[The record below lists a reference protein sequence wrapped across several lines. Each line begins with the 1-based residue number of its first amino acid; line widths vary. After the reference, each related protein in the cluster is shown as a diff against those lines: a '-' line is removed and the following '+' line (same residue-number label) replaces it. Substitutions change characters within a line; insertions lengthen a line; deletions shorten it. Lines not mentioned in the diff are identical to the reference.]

1 VTLTIHTEEDSE
13 RQLKVTVEVPENQ
26 VQAQMRRTARD
37 LARQVNIP
45 GFRKG
50 KVPYNILVQRVGE
63 EALRADAVEEMLESV
78 FVEALEEIE
87 ESPYR
92 QPSIDD
98 IEMKPLVLKITIPLE
113 PIVKLGDYRAI
124 RREIQP
130 VEVTDEALEEALER
144 VRSQHEILEPV
155 DRPAEIGDLITVSG
169 EGKIDEEDGEVIW
182 HEHETDLVLNPE
194 KLFPSLRFVENLV
207 GMSAGETKEFI
218 FTFPEDYDDEEL
230 AGRNAS
236 FEVSVERVQ
245 SRELPE
251 ITDEMAQEEGEY
263 ETLEELREGLKK
275 DLYEQSERQAK
286 SDLLDDVVNE
296 MMSEAEINYPPAL
309 VEAELDD
316 TLANFKEQVT
326 RSGWQWDDYIK
337 LQSHTEESLR
347 DEWRE
352 DAIERV
358 RRGLVLRQF
367 VEEEK
372 LSVSSSEIDSAV
384 DKRLGRFG
392 ENEELHDQLRSFFT
406 QGQGLDMMTNE
417 ILMDK
422 VQERVEDIVTGNAP
436 DLEALEAAEEVD
448 DEAAVKTYEE
458 EE

>member
-1 VTLTIHTEEDSE
+1 MTLTIHTEEDSE

-26 VQAQMRRTARD
+26 VQAQMRRTARE

-144 VRSQHEILEPV
+144 VQSQHEILETV
-155 DRPAEIGDLITVSG
+155 DRPAEIGDLVTVSG

-194 KLFPSLRFVENLV
+194 KLFPNLPFVENLV
-207 GMSAGETKEFI
+207 GMSAGETKEFS
-218 FTFPEDYDDEEL
+218 FSFPEDYDDEEL
-230 AGRNAS
+230 AGSNAS
-236 FEVSVERVQ
+236 FEVTVERVQ

-251 ITDEMAQEEGEY
+251 ITDEMAQEEGDY
-263 ETLEELREGLKK
+263 ETVEELREGLKK

-372 LSVSSSEIDSAV
+372 LSVSSSEIDSAI

-436 DLEALEAAEEVD
+436 DLQALEAAEEVD
-448 DEAAVKTYEE
+448 DEAAVETYEE

>member
-1 VTLTIHTEEDSE
+1 MTLTIHTEEDSE

-263 ETLEELREGLKK
+263 ETVEELREGLKK

-448 DEAAVKTYEE
+448 DEAAVETFEE

>member
-144 VRSQHEILEPV
+144 VQSQHEILEPV

-194 KLFPSLRFVENLV
+194 KLFPNLPFVENLV
-207 GMSAGETKEFI
+207 GMSAGETKEFS
-218 FTFPEDYDDEEL
+218 FSFPEDYDDEEL

-236 FEVSVERVQ
+236 FEVTVERVQ

-263 ETLEELREGLKK
+263 ETVEELREGLKK

-436 DLEALEAAEEVD
+436 DLQALEAAEEVD
-448 DEAAVKTYEE
+448 DEAAVETYEE

>member
-1 VTLTIHTEEDSE
+1 MTLTIHTEEDSE

-263 ETLEELREGLKK
+263 ETVEELREGLKK

-448 DEAAVKTYEE
+448 DESAVETYEE

>member
-1 VTLTIHTEEDSE
+1 MTLTIHTEEDSE

-130 VEVTDEALEEALER
+130 VEVTDEALEEALDR

-263 ETLEELREGLKK
+263 ETIEELREGLKK

-448 DEAAVKTYEE
+448 DEVAVETYEE

>member
-1 VTLTIHTEEDSE
+1 MTLTIHTEEDSE
-13 RQLKVTVEVPENQ
+13 RQLKVTVEVPEDR

-37 LARQVNIP
+37 FARQVNIP
-45 GFRKG
+45 GFRRG

-78 FVEALEEIE
+78 FVEALEEIDE
-87 ESPYR
+87 IPYR
-92 QPSIDD
+92 QPSLDD

-113 PIVKLGDYRAI
+113 PIMKLGDYRAI

-144 VRSQHEILEPV
+144 IRDQHEILEPV
-155 DRPAEIGDLITVSG
+155 DRPAEIGDLVTVSG

-182 HEHETDLVLNPE
+182 HEHEKELVLNPE
-194 KLFPSLRFVENLV
+194 KLFPKLPFVENLV
-207 GMSAGETKEFI
+207 GLSAGETKEFS
-218 FTFPEDYDDEEL
+218 FTFPEDYEEEKL
-230 AGRNAS
+230 AGRKAT
-236 FEVSVERVQ
+236 FEVSVEWVQ

-251 ITDEMAQEEGEY
+251 ITDEMAQEEGDY
-263 ETLEELREGLKK
+263 ETVEELHEGLKK
-275 DLYEQSERQAK
+275 DLYEQAQRQAK
-286 SDLLDDVVNE
+286 SDLLDDVMDE
-296 MMSEAEINYPPAL
+296 MLSEAEINYPPAL
-309 VEAELDD
+309 VERDLDD
-316 TLANFKEQVT
+316 NLERYKDRVT

-337 LQSHTEESLR
+337 FQSFSEESLR
-347 DEWRE
+347 EEWRE

-358 RRGLVLRQF
+358 RRGLLLRQF
-367 VEEEK
+367 IEEEK

-384 DKRLGRFG
+384 DERLGRFG

-406 QGQGLDMMTNE
+406 QGEGLDMMTNE

-422 VQERVEDIVTGNAP
+422 VQERVEDLVTGNAP
-436 DLEALEAAEEVD
+436 DLAALKAA
-448 DEAAVKTYEE
+448 DEAAVETAVETYEE

>member
-130 VEVTDEALEEALER
+130 VEVTDEALEEALDR

-263 ETLEELREGLKK
+263 ETVEELREGLKK

-448 DEAAVKTYEE
+448 DEAAVETFEE

>member
-1 VTLTIHTEEDSE
+1 MTLTIHTEEDSE

-130 VEVTDEALEEALER
+130 VEVTDEALEEALDR

-263 ETLEELREGLKK
+263 ETVEELREGLKK

-448 DEAAVKTYEE
+448 DEVAVETYEE

>member
-263 ETLEELREGLKK
+263 ETVEELREGLKK

-448 DEAAVKTYEE
+448 DEAAVETFEE

>member
-1 VTLTIHTEEDSE
+1 MTLTIHTEEDSE

-144 VRSQHEILEPV
+144 VRSQHEILETV
-155 DRPAEIGDLITVSG
+155 DRPAEIGDLVTVSG

-194 KLFPSLRFVENLV
+194 KLFPNLPFVENLV

-263 ETLEELREGLKK
+263 ETVEELREGLKK

-358 RRGLVLRQF
+358 RRGLVLQQF

-436 DLEALEAAEEVD
+436 DLEALEATEEVD
-448 DEAAVKTYEE
+448 DEAAVETYEE

>member
-1 VTLTIHTEEDSE
+1 MTLTIHTEEDSE

-230 AGRNAS
+230 ADRNAS

-263 ETLEELREGLKK
+263 ETVEELREGLKK

-286 SDLLDDVVNE
+286 SDLLDDLVNE

-448 DEAAVKTYEE
+448 DEAAVETFEE

>member
-1 VTLTIHTEEDSE
+1 MTLTIHTEEDSE

-263 ETLEELREGLKK
+263 ETVEELREGLKK

-358 RRGLVLRQF
+358 RRGLILRQF

-448 DEAAVKTYEE
+448 DEVAVETYEE